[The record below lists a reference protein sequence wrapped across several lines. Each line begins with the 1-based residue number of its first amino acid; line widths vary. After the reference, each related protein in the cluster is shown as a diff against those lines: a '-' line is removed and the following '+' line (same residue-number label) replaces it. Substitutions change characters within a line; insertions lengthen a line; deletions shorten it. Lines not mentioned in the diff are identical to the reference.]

1 MNEMIVN
8 AKHIAMMR
16 PTNTISPAWCCSGV
30 LLTAGLRKALVLD
43 ISFANRAST
52 TTPNYDRDQ
61 QRVTE

>member
-1 MNEMIVN
+1 
-8 AKHIAMMR
+8 MR

-52 TTPNYDRDQ
+52 TAPNYDRDQ
-61 QRVTE
+61 QRVTK